1 MAVVTDAP
9 ILPTYIHEIKVAPA
23 NGWQLGAL
31 AKQYGKKIVYSGPLY
46 KSMKVN
52 GREITLDFE
61 FAEGGLQ
68 TPGNEPVKG
77 FFIAGND
84 ARFYPADAVINGNSI
99 TLSSNLC
106 LCTCSCTLR
115 LWDFL

>member
-1 MAVVTDAP
+1 MQP
-9 ILPTYIHEIKVAPA
+9 ILPTYIHETKVAPGERLA
-23 NGWQLGAL
+23 AWAL

-52 GREITLDFE
+52 GREITLDFA

-77 FFIAGND
+77 FFYC
-84 ARFYPADAVINGNSI
+84 RQ
-99 TLSSNLC
+99 
-106 LCTCSCTLR
+106 
-115 LWDFL
+115 